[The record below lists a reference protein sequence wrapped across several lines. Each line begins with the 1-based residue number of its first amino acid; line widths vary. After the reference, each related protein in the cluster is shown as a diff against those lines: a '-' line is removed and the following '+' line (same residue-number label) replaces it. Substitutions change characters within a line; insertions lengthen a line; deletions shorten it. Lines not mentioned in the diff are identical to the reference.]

1 MYEHGLGEG
10 RRCPQSPHA
19 AKHSDQNKDAL
30 RFSLIQRHTRRSRPL
45 KHALENGRKSG
56 ALEKRESTGPSSA
69 RARFAILR
77 MRRSESRMRCGARVE
92 RGALFWE
99 GSVLF
104 FEWCRFLPLAA
115 LGGGFLPTFYLDLFR
130 FIACRPSSN
139 PSRRERKFL
148 PSNLAE
154 PRGFWGWGSR
164 RKRFGSCCGG
174 LRVVH
179 RCVVCWGCCFLG
191 RLLACT
197 GCHFQ
202 KPVFVAVLFS
212 LSFEHF
218 NP

>member
-77 MRRSESRMRCGARVE
+77 MRRSEPRMRCGARVE

-104 FEWCRFLPLAA
+104 FEWSRFLPLAA
-115 LGGGFLPTFYLDLFR
+115 LGGGFFTDFLLGSVSVYCLSPVVEPLSTRKEVSALQSCGAPRILGVGISEKTFWVVLR
-130 FIACRPSSN
+130 RSA
-139 PSRRERKFL
+139 SRTQM
-148 PSNLAE
+148 
-154 PRGFWGWGSR
+154 
-164 RKRFGSCCGG
+164 C
-174 LRVVH
+174 
-179 RCVVCWGCCFLG
+179 
-191 RLLACT
+191 RLLGLLLSWSSARMHRLPFSETRVC
-197 GCHFQ
+197 GRS
-202 KPVFVAVLFS
+202 VFFVL
-212 LSFEHF
+212 
-218 NP
+218 